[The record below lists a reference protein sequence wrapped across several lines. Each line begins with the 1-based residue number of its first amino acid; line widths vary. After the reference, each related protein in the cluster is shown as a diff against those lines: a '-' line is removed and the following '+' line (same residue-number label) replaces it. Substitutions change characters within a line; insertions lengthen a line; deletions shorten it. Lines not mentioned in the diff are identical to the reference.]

1 MSEEMSSLYLKK
13 QSIFEGLNETQLNRV
28 YAISKLHNL
37 KKNTRI
43 VINNFQSNRVYLIVK
58 GKMKI
63 ANSVKNDIQS
73 VKDIMYPGEMFG
85 NISLNGFLGEEY
97 AEALVNNTIIYCFG
111 VNEFK
116 ALLENNHRLALNYAG
131 LISTKLNSLKE
142 RYEIW
147 TRYDTRTKLIY
158 LLQKWALVEGEDAG
172 QSIILNNYLS
182 LTDIADILSVS
193 RQFMHTLLKEMSSSG
208 MIKYG
213 RTQIEMSKSL
223 LKDIYSY

>member
-1 MSEEMSSLYLKK
+1 MSSLYLKK

-28 YAISKLHNL
+28 YAISKVHNL

>member
-28 YAISKLHNL
+28 YAISKVHNL